1 MVIHLDRLKS
11 CHLPAT
17 SEEGHQLS
25 GIPLDED
32 GIPSP
37 TLLPG
42 TTLDMILDELEDT
55 AGGATQQ
62 HHFPTNSGVPSP
74 HHDQDAMP
82 DTPWCYPTHARQ
94 SPNHYGNFVSH

>member
-1 MVIHLDRLKS
+1 MVLHFDWLKS

-17 SEEGHQLS
+17 SEEEHQLS

-37 TLLPG
+37 TFQPG
-42 TTLDMILDELEDT
+42 TTLDMIQDELEDT

-62 HHFPTNSGVPSP
+62 HHSLTNSRGTSP
-74 HHDQDAMP
+74 YYAQNAK
-82 DTPWCYPTHARQ
+82 YFSTHAA
-94 SPNHYGNFVSH
+94 VL